1 MSSRLRFWHP
11 VLPATALAG
20 ERPVGVRV
28 AGRDL
33 VLFRAADGAPAALE
47 DRCAHRRMKLSVG
60 AVAGGRLRC
69 AYHGWSY
76 GAAGDAQS
84 PSTPA
89 LRACVRSYAC
99 AEAFGAIWVRQRD
112 GAQPLPDLQR
122 GYADWTFVGC
132 VRNHVDAPLLL
143 LLDNFAEVEHT
154 VAIHRQFGLALGNGQ
169 PGTMQVEVTPETF
182 TVRNAGAS
190 KSPPLAT
197 RLLAWTWD
205 GDHFHSDYTFHFD
218 PPRSS
223 VTHYWTH
230 PRTGRE
236 RMAKYHLE
244 HYFVPV
250 DAERSVVLTFGYVH
264 SRWAVPEVV
273 TRSVSGFVRR
283 KIKTTIDE
291 DAWLLR
297 NLADRRTDL
306 EGMRLGR
313 FDRVL
318 GLVRERV
325 AAIYPEDGLE
335 PSSC

>member
-1 MSSRLRFWHP
+1 MPSRLRFWHP
-11 VLPATALAG
+11 VIAATALTR
-20 ERPVGVRV
+20 ERPAAARV

-33 VLFRAADGAPAALE
+33 VLFRAAGGVPAALE
-47 DRCAHRRMKLSVG
+47 DRCAHRRMKLSAG
-60 AVAGGRLRC
+60 TVAGGRLRC

-76 GAAGDAQS
+76 GAAGEAQS
-84 PSTPA
+84 ASTPA
-89 LRACVRSYAC
+89 LRACVESYAC
-99 AEAFGAIWVRQRD
+99 AEAHGAIWVRERD
-112 GAQPLPDLQR
+112 GEQALPDLGA
-122 GYADWTFVGC
+122 GYEKWTFVGC
-132 VRNHVDAPLLL
+132 VRNQIEAPLLL

-154 VAIHRQFGLALGNGQ
+154 LAVHAQFGLTAGDG
-169 PGTMQVEVTPETF
+169 PPATMQVDVSPETF
-182 TVRNAGAS
+182 TVRNAGRS

-205 GDHFHSDYTFHFD
+205 GDDFHSDYTFRFD

-230 PRTGRE
+230 ARTGNE
-236 RMAKYHLE
+236 RMAKYHLD

-250 DAERSVVLTFGYVH
+250 DAERSMVLTFGRVH
-264 SRWAVPEVV
+264 SRWPLPPAL
-273 TRSVSGFVRR
+273 TRSASAFVRR

-297 NLADRRTDL
+297 NLADHRTGLDA
-306 EGMRLGR
+306 MTLGR

-325 AAIYPEDGLE
+325 ALVYPEDGDVNRDA
-335 PSSC
+335 

>member
-1 MSSRLRFWHP
+1 MMAPMPSRLRFWHP
-11 VLPATALAG
+11 VLPAPALTR
-20 ERPVGVRV
+20 ERPVAARV

-33 VLFRAADGAPAALE
+33 VLFRTADGTPAALE

-60 AVAGGRLRC
+60 TVVGGRLQC

-76 GAAGDAQS
+76 GAAGEAQS

-99 AEAFGAIWVRQRD
+99 AEAHGAIWVRERD
-112 GAQPLPDLQR
+112 GEQPLPDLR
-122 GYADWTFVGC
+122 RDYEDWTFVGC
-132 VRNHVDAPLLL
+132 VRNQIAAPLLL

-154 VAIHRQFGLALGNGQ
+154 LAIHAQFGLAVVNGH
-169 PGTMQVEVTPETF
+169 PGTMQVDVTAETF
-182 TVRNAGAS
+182 TVRNAGPS

-205 GDHFHSDYTFHFD
+205 GDHFHSDYTFRFD

-250 DAERSVVLTFGYVH
+250 DVDRSMVLTFGHVS
-264 SRWAVPEVV
+264 SRWPVPEAL
-273 TRSVSGFVRR
+273 TRSASGFVRR
-283 KIKTTIDE
+283 KIRATIDE

-297 NLADRRTDL
+297 NLADHRTGLDT
-306 EGMRLGR
+306 MTLGR

-325 AAIYPEDGLE
+325 ARIYPDEE
-335 PSSC
+335 P